1 MVCLADPFHME
12 MIKHTCNSAQDSPGL
27 AQGVKNALLSW
38 SVYRSAALDPVSPTA
53 ALPRAH
59 DLLPLVTRRAVGSR
73 LKR

>member
-1 MVCLADPFHME
+1 MLCLADPFHME

-38 SVYRSAALDPVSPTA
+38 SVYRSAAQDPVSASAT
-53 ALPRAH
+53 LPRTH
-59 DLLPLVTRRAVGSR
+59 DLLPLVTRHAVSSR

>member
-38 SVYRSAALDPVSPTA
+38 SVYRSAALDPVSPITA
-53 ALPRAH
+53 LSQPTACSL
-59 DLLPLVTRRAVGSR
+59 S
-73 LKR
+73 